1 MNTPTL
7 TYTNKMSLASFCQ
20 ITQQLPNELKQV
32 IWKLSR
38 ETPFERWMRAINDIL
53 METYQVEIGD
63 LPDQPFVD
71 YHEEGLEPQDVVNI
85 MIEDEFI
92 FM

>member
-1 MNTPTL
+1 
-7 TYTNKMSLASFCQ
+7 MSFTAFYQ
-20 ITQQLPNELKQV
+20 VTQELPNELKET

-38 ETPFERWMRAINDIL
+38 ETPFERWMRDINTIL
-53 METYQVEIGD
+53 METYQVEVGD

>member
-1 MNTPTL
+1 
-7 TYTNKMSLASFCQ
+7 MSFSAFYQ
-20 ITQQLPNELKQV
+20 VTQELPNELKQV
-32 IWKLSR
+32 IWKLSS
-38 ETPFERWMRAINDIL
+38 ETPFERWMRAINTIL
-53 METYQVEIGD
+53 VETHQVEIGD

-85 MIEDEFI
+85 MLEDDFI

>member
-1 MNTPTL
+1 
-7 TYTNKMSLASFCQ
+7 MSFSAFYQ
-20 ITQQLPNELKQV
+20 VTQELPNELKQV

-38 ETPFERWMRAINDIL
+38 EPPTFEQWMRAINDIL
-53 METYQVEIGD
+53 METYQVEVGD

-71 YHEEGLEPQDVVNI
+71 YHEEGLEPQDVVDI
-85 MIEDEFI
+85 MVEDEFI